1 MIKKYIINAVIF
13 FFIISLSCSK
23 DNSTNTVGKG
33 KLIINSNPSN
43 ASIYIS
49 DKNTNKI
56 TPDSIELDKGT
67 YSVKLKLKNYIESGN
82 SAVIES
88 NKTTVL
94 NVDLKSINTSINIE
108 LSHNAEQKKLF
119 FNFKFNID
127 VKLES
132 VQITRPTIDNG
143 NYVTY
148 TESFNNSVI
157 NSNLTYRVP
166 QNSMNDFE
174 YFKGIYTFIFVGSL
188 NEDSFE
194 KEETYQIN

>member
-1 MIKKYIINAVIF
+1 
-13 FFIISLSCSK
+13 
-23 DNSTNTVGKG
+23 
-33 KLIINSNPSN
+33 
-43 ASIYIS
+43 
-49 DKNTNKI
+49 
-56 TPDSIELDKGT
+56 
-67 YSVKLKLKNYIESGN
+67 LKNYIESGN